1 MQDGSSV
8 NVLENS
14 SKKDTSGDQFIR
26 KLILSSIYISDVIIC
41 SLDDN
46 NTPDLPT
53 DNQDTK
59 GNCY

>member
-8 NVLENS
+8 DVLANS
-14 SKKDTSGDQFIR
+14 SKKDTSGDKFINF
-26 KLILSSIYISDVIIC
+26 ILNLYIIIMFSD
-41 SLDDN
+41 DD
-46 NTPDLPT
+46 NTPDVPT